1 LESGLKEMGK
11 DELNSY
17 WSRENRGSKQG
28 FIYLDELKES
38 TVPSHIVTSDL
49 VLSPRLP
56 QLSSFPILLLH
67 KQTDKMRGC
76 CKMIRMI
83 PMSRRITKTAKEIA
97 R

>member
-1 LESGLKEMGK
+1 MGK

-17 WSRENRGSKQG
+17 WSGENRGSKQG

-38 TVPSHIVTSDL
+38 TVPSHNDTSNL
-49 VLSPRLP
+49 AFSPRLP

-67 KQTDKMRGC
+67 KQTIKMRGC
-76 CKMIRMI
+76 RKMIRMI
-83 PMSRRITKTAKEIA
+83 PMSRRITKAAKEIV